1 MFECQAQRASV
12 SGTVDFMDFQL
23 ASVLLASILGLAGMA
38 ATTSLSWQPWKH
50 LSAVFDLV
58 GPRSDGKLVAAAGGQ
73 LFLVTRD
80 GTITPFADGSNG
92 YHVASGPESYIALSP
107 GLHVSAASC
116 DFARDDLF
124 VLRPSNPLGITR
136 VASSGRAT
144 SFAAITGVDT
154 LNGIVFDTVGRF
166 DHRLLVTGPHNQQ
179 STVLA
184 IYCKGGIVPITDAA
198 PPLEGGLAVAPLG
211 FGTHAGELIA
221 PDENSG
227 VMLAISATG
236 HSSVLVASG
245 IPHGG
250 DIGVESAA
258 FVPPG
263 FSAGG
268 TAYVADRA
276 TANNPHAG
284 TDTILRLAA
293 TDLAQAG
300 VREGDLLVA
309 AEGGGVMVDVRCA
322 TTCTS
327 TTIVPTGT
335 TAHIEGHLVLVA
347 DQPQPTPTPLPA
359 VTQLGSTGAQLLFR
373 VVLGVLGVAALLL
386 VALRMRRSALRRP

>member
-1 MFECQAQRASV
+1 
-12 SGTVDFMDFQL
+12 
-23 ASVLLASILGLAGMA
+23 MA
-38 ATTSLSWQPWKH
+38 ATAPLSWQTWTH
-50 LSAVFDLV
+50 LPGVFDLV
-58 GPRSDGKLVAAAGGQ
+58 GPRSDGKLVAAAGGK

-116 DFARDDLF
+116 DFMRDDLF

-136 VASSGRAT
+136 VDSSGHAT
-144 SFAAITGVDT
+144 NFADITGVDT

-166 DHRLLVTGPHNQQ
+166 DHRLLVTGPHNQR

-184 IYCKGGIVPITDAA
+184 IDCKGGVVPVTDSA
-198 PPLEGGLAVAPLG
+198 PALEGGLAVAPPG

-221 PDENSG
+221 PDETSG
-227 VMLAISATG
+227 VMVSISATG

-245 IPHGG
+245 IQHGG

-268 TAYVADRA
+268 AAYVADRA
-276 TANNPHAG
+276 TANNPHPG
-284 TDTILRLAA
+284 TDTILRLMA
-293 TDLAQAG
+293 TDLIEAG
-300 VREGDLLVA
+300 VGVDDLLVA
-309 AEGGGVMVDVRCA
+309 AEGGGVLIDVRCA
-322 TTCTS
+322 AACTS

-335 TAHIEGHLVLVA
+335 SAHIEGHLLMVV
-347 DQPQPTPTPLPA
+347 DQPQPTANPLPA
-359 VTQLGSTGAQLLFR
+359 VTHLGQTGAQLGLR
-373 VVLGVLGVAALLL
+373 VLLGILAVVAFLLI
-386 VALRMRRSALRRP
+386 ALRMRRSGLRRR

>member
-1 MFECQAQRASV
+1 MFGRQA
-12 SGTVDFMDFQL
+12 GTVDFMALQL
-23 ASVLLASILGLAGMA
+23 ASALLATILGLAGMT
-38 ATTSLSWQPWKH
+38 ATAPLSWQSWQH
-50 LSAVFDLV
+50 LTGVFDLT
-58 GPRSDGKLVAAAGGQ
+58 GPRSDGRLVAAAGGQ
-73 LFLVTRD
+73 LFLVSRD

-116 DFARDDLF
+116 DFAPDDLF

-136 VASSGRAT
+136 VDSSGHAT
-144 SFAAITGVDT
+144 NFADITGVDT

-166 DHRLLVTGPHNQQ
+166 DHRLLVTGPHNQH

-184 IYCKGGIVPITDAA
+184 IDCKGGVVPVTDAA
-198 PPLEGGLAVAPLG
+198 PTLEGGLAVTPPN

-245 IPHGG
+245 ISHGG

-268 TAYVADRA
+268 AAYIADRA
-276 TANNPHAG
+276 TANNPHPG
-284 TDTILRLAA
+284 TDTILRLMAA
-293 TDLAQAG
+293 DLVQAG
-300 VREGDLLVA
+300 VGPGDLLVA
-309 AEGGGVMVDVRCA
+309 AEGGGVMIDVRCA
-322 TTCTS
+322 ATCTS
-327 TTIVPTGT
+327 TTIVPMGT
-335 TAHIEGHLVLVA
+335 SAHIEGHLVMLV
-347 DQPQPTPTPLPA
+347 DQPQPTANPLPA
-359 VTQLGSTGAQLLFR
+359 VIQLGQTGAQRALG
-373 VVLGVLGVAALLL
+373 VVLGILAVVALLV
-386 VALRMRRSALRRP
+386 VALRMRRSGLRRP